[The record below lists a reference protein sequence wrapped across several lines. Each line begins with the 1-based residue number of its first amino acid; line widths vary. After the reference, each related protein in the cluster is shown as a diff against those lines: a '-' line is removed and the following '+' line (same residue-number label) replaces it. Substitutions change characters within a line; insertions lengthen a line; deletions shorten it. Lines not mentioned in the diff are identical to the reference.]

1 MSTLSE
7 TQLAS
12 LKLSHE
18 ALGLALHQPEAVS
31 LRQQERARALLDLYR
46 S

>member
-1 MSTLSE
+1 MSTLTSE

-18 ALGLALHQPEAVS
+18 ALGLALHQPEAVA
-31 LRQQERARALLDLYR
+31 RTRAR